1 MGERDFIKIAIDIL
15 PQNLPQGSITVRKL
29 VFSSTCLAV
38 EREKEQGGEGDQ
50 QNPGGGKSLSNC
62 RAAGNRGGDGSG
74 DWLSQHDREREADG
88 TGDERG
94 GYLYRLKFLA

>member
-1 MGERDFIKIAIDIL
+1 MRE
-15 PQNLPQGSITVRKL
+15 L
-29 VFSSTCLAV
+29 VLSSTCLAV

-62 RAAGNRGGDGSG
+62 RAAGNRGGYGSG
-74 DWLSQHDREREADG
+74 DRLSQHDQESEADG